1 MTRRDRIARLLAG
14 AIVLTSSLTSASLA
28 GAASTHARHASHAH
42 DDDSYDSLYY
52 DSGYSA
58 DYGGVTIGSG
68 TDFYYD
74 PGSSCDASICDAA
87 FYDPSTN
94 FYYDPSGQT
103 SIDSAG
109 AFDNYINEGRSPDAL
124 PMGAG
129 AGLGVLKTLG
139 HALGTLGTS
148 TAPTARVSAPLGTG
162 AMTLPAGLAGA
173 MTLPAGLAGAF
184 ARTAGL
190 AGAFARTVGAHRP
203 GSARVGTGRP
213 PALVAGLIHAATTPH
228 TRSAAEV
235 GATAAIFVDTPRTYK
250 LTYPSAWRMITHN
263 QYVKGAYVDT
273 RVAAPDANAGVVAQS
288 ATLPRGMAFS
298 LNDPAV
304 LQYFSNALG
313 ASLGAFG
320 ARATQQ
326 MQMQVGKT
334 GGGDEVLVGR
344 VPFQW
349 VDTSL
354 APDVFTNIDNGT
366 TGAVLWVVLR
376 NNNRLYAIAGTIA
389 DTTAESA
396 HADATQMTA
405 ILSSLDLL
413 HTYTPTGRVQ
423 AVVDATHTYGVAY
436 PSSSW
441 SRLPAQQAGSLALRS
456 ADRTSGVVGVS
467 WAAPKGMGQL
477 TNGYMGQVVGA
488 LGSSLG
494 TIEGKPAFRH
504 VTYKKVPRYTATL
517 SFRRSDGKTGKAV
530 VVVSL
535 HHARVN
541 TVAGITMDTRAG
553 SPTGQGGASQVS
565 FIVSSLHLM

>member
-1 MTRRDRIARLLAG
+1 MIIIIIRSKTMTRRNRGTRLLAG
-14 AIVLTSSLTSASLA
+14 ALVLTSSLTSASV
-28 GAASTHARHASHAH
+28 ASATSVRAHHASHVH
-42 DDDSYDSLYY
+42 DDSYDALYY

-74 PGSSCDASICDAA
+74 PGSSCDASICNSA

-103 SIDSAG
+103 SIDAAG
-109 AFDNYINEGRSPDAL
+109 AFDNYITEGRSPGAIPL
-124 PMGAG
+124 RAG

-139 HALGTLGTS
+139 HELGAS
-148 TAPTARVSAPLGTG
+148 TASPASLARVSAPLGTG
-162 AMTLPAGLAGA
+162 AMTLPAGLTRAI
-173 MTLPAGLAGAF
+173 
-184 ARTAGL
+184 ARTI
-190 AGAFARTVGAHRP
+190 GAPRP
-203 GSARVGTGRP
+203 GRARVGTGRT
-213 PALVAGLIHAATTPH
+213 PALAGGLIRTATTPH
-228 TRSAAEV
+228 TGPTAAV

-250 LTYPSAWRMITHN
+250 LTYPNTWRMITHN

-273 RVAAPDANAGVVAQS
+273 RVAAPDGNAGVAAQS
-288 ATLPRGMAFS
+288 ATLPPGLAFS

-304 LQYFSNALG
+304 LQYFSNSMS

-320 ARATQQ
+320 AQATQHI
-326 MQMQVGKT
+326 QMQVSKT

-389 DTTAESA
+389 DTTADSA
-396 HADATQMTA
+396 QADATQMTA

-413 HTYTPTGRVQ
+413 HTYIPTGRVQ

-441 SRLPAQQAGSLALRS
+441 SRLPSQQAGSLALRS
-456 ADRTSGVVGVS
+456 ADRTSGVAGVS

-477 TNGYMGQVVGA
+477 TSGYMQQVVGA

-494 TIEGKPAFRH
+494 TITGKPAFRH
-504 VTYKKVPRYTATL
+504 VTYKNVPRYTATL

-541 TVAGITMDTRAG
+541 TVAGITMDARRS